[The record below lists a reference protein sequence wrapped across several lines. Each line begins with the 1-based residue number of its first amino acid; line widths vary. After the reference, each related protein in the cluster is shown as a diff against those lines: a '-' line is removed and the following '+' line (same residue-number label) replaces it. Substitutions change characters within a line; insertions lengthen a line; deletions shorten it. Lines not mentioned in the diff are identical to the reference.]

1 MTDAFEEIAAAIGR
15 LDSTDFVKTLLTKA
29 LSQGVSATEI
39 AEKAIRRGLQIVGE
53 RYEAGDYFLS
63 ELLYAGSLVSDL
75 SQLLKPEM
83 ENLPLERLG
92 VIVLGTVR
100 GDIHDIGKNIFKML
114 ADGTGFEVHDLG
126 VDIEPATFVNEI
138 KESSPQILGLS
149 ALLTT
154 SLVEMKETINA
165 LQTANVRSNIKV
177 LLGGNAVKKE
187 FGSQIGAD
195 ATALDAVEGIDTCR
209 TWTRE

>member
-1 MTDAFEEIAAAIGR
+1 VSDALENIAAAIGR
-15 LDSTDFVKTLLTKA
+15 LDSTDSVKTLLTKA
-29 LSQGVSATEI
+29 LSQGMSATEI
-39 AEKAIRRGLQIVGE
+39 AEKGIRRGLQVVGE
-53 RYEAGDYFLS
+53 KYEAGEYFLS
-63 ELLYAGSLVSDL
+63 ELLYAGSLVDDL
-75 SQLLKPEM
+75 SQMLKPKM
-83 ENLPLERLG
+83 ENRQLERVG

-126 VDIEPATFVNEI
+126 VDIEPATFVSEI
-138 KESSPQILGLS
+138 KKSIPQILGLS

-154 SLVEMKETINA
+154 SLIEMEETINA
-165 LQTANVRSNIKV
+165 LQTANVRSKLKV

-195 ATALDAVEGIDTCR
+195 ATALDAVEGVDTCR
-209 TWTRE
+209 RWTRK